1 MCGCDRRVHCPG
13 RLNGCYEALS
23 GGTTT
28 EGFEDFTGGI
38 AEVHELR
45 RPVPH
50 LFHIIQKAQ
59 SRGALM
65 GCSIDVRLI
74 RHPPT
79 TSCSAN
85 RPCDA
90 TRLRAV
96 RRQQSNDVSYSCGVG
111 HGSEN
116 KMIAAQKRNLNHVL
130 NMSVC
135 KNKALWAAFRMVGS
149 LVRVAAAHTV
159 RRRRKFP
166 MLSQSYGG
174 CPAASQCHV

>member
-1 MCGCDRRVHCPG
+1 MCGCDRRVRCPG

-23 GGTTT
+23 GGSTT

-38 AEVHELR
+38 AEVHELS
-45 RPVPH
+45 RPDPH

-85 RPCDA
+85 RLCDA
-90 TRLRAV
+90 THLR
-96 RRQQSNDVSYSCGVG
+96 
-111 HGSEN
+111 
-116 KMIAAQKRNLNHVL
+116 
-130 NMSVC
+130 
-135 KNKALWAAFRMVGS
+135 
-149 LVRVAAAHTV
+149 TV
-159 RRRRKFP
+159 
-166 MLSQSYGG
+166 
-174 CPAASQCHV
+174 